1 MAGRETAKKAK
12 KQGREPFD
20 YGLMLCV
27 LILVVFGL
35 VVLYSTSAYNGRV
48 KFADSA
54 YYLKKQFFATSL
66 GLAAMYGVS
75 KIDYHKWERLAWLGY
90 LVSILLSTAVLF
102 FGDEYNGSKRWLSLG
117 PLSFQPS
124 EFAKVAV
131 ILLLAS
137 VISRRVRKM
146 KSLKQMFLVMLLILP
161 IVGLVGTNNLST
173 AIIIMGIAVILVF
186 VASPKYLQFV
196 AMGGLGAGFLAI
208 FLSVESYRLERL
220 AIWRNPEAYEKGYQ
234 TLQGLYAIG
243 SGGLFGVGY
252 GQSMQKLG
260 FVPEAQNDMIFSIIC
275 EEFGLVGAA
284 LLMLLFLLMGWRLLM
299 IAVHVTDLFGCM
311 IAVGTMGHIMIQVI
325 LNIAVVTNTIPN
337 TGISLPF
344 ISYGGS
350 SVLFLLTEMG
360 IVLSVGKGIRLKD
373 L

>member
-1 MAGRETAKKAK
+1 MTGPKAAEQAK
-12 KQGREPFD
+12 KQRREPFD
-20 YGLMLCV
+20 YGLLLCV

-35 VVLYSTSAYNGRV
+35 VVLYSTSAYNGQV

-66 GLAAMYGVS
+66 GLMAMYVVS

-90 LVSILLSTAVLF
+90 LLSILLSTAVLF
-102 FGDEYNGSKRWLSLG
+102 FGDEYNGSKRWLALG

-137 VISRRVRKM
+137 VISRRVKKM

-196 AMGGLGAGFLAI
+196 AMGGLGVGFLAI

-275 EEFGLVGAA
+275 EEFGLIGAI

-337 TGISLPF
+337 TGITLPF
-344 ISYGGS
+344 ISYGGT
-350 SVLFLLTEMG
+350 SVLFLLSEMG
-360 IVLSVGKGIRLKD
+360 LALNVSRHVTK
-373 L
+373 

>member
-1 MAGRETAKKAK
+1 MTGPKAAEQAK
-12 KQGREPFD
+12 KQRREPFD
-20 YGLMLCV
+20 YGLLLCV

-66 GLAAMYGVS
+66 GLMAMYVVS

-90 LVSILLSTAVLF
+90 LLSILLSTAVLF
-102 FGDEYNGSKRWLSLG
+102 FGDEYNGSKRWLALG

-131 ILLLAS
+131 ILLLSS
-137 VISRRVRKM
+137 VISRRVKKM

-186 VASPKYLQFV
+186 VASPKYAQFFI
-196 AMGGLGAGFLAI
+196 AGGAVILFGAVFIMMEA
-208 FLSVESYRLERL
+208 YRAERL
-220 AIWRNPEAYEKGYQ
+220 RIWLNPEKYEKGYQ

-275 EEFGLVGAA
+275 EEFGLIGAI

-337 TGISLPF
+337 TGITLPF
-344 ISYGGS
+344 ISYGGT
-350 SVLFLLTEMG
+350 SVLFLLSEMG
-360 IVLSVGKGIRLKD
+360 LALNVSRHVTK
-373 L
+373 

>member
-1 MAGRETAKKAK
+1 MAGPKSSGKAK

-20 YGLMLCV
+20 YGLLLCV

-75 KIDYHKWERLAWLGY
+75 KVDYHKWERLAVLGY

-137 VISRRVRKM
+137 VISRRVHKM
-146 KSLKQMFLVMLLILP
+146 KSLRQMFLVMLLILP

-196 AMGGLGAGFLAI
+196 AMGGLGVGFLAI

-220 AIWRNPEAYEKGYQ
+220 AIWRNPETYEKGYQ

-252 GQSMQKLG
+252 GESMQKLG

-311 IAVGTMGHIMIQVI
+311 IAVGIMGHIMIQVI

-337 TGISLPF
+337 TGITLPF
-344 ISYGGS
+344 ISYGGT
-350 SVLFLLTEMG
+350 SVLFLLSEMG
-360 IVLSVGKGIRLKD
+360 LALNVSRHVTK
-373 L
+373 

>member
-1 MAGRETAKKAK
+1 MAGRETAGKAK

-20 YGLMLCV
+20 YGLLLCV

-66 GLAAMYGVS
+66 GLVAMYAVS
-75 KIDYHKWERLAWLGY
+75 RIDYHKWERLAWLGY

-131 ILLLAS
+131 ILLLSS

-186 VASPKYLQFV
+186 VASPKYLQFA
-196 AMGGLGAGFLAI
+196 AMGVLGAGFLAI

-311 IAVGTMGHIMIQVI
+311 IAVGTMGHILIQVI

-337 TGISLPF
+337 TGITLPF
-344 ISYGGS
+344 ISYGGT
-350 SVLFLLTEMG
+350 SVLFLLSEMG
-360 IVLSVGKGIRLKD
+360 LALNVSRHVTK
-373 L
+373 

>member
-311 IAVGTMGHIMIQVI
+311 IAVGIMGHILIQVI

-337 TGISLPF
+337 TGITLPF
-344 ISYGGS
+344 ISYGGT
-350 SVLFLLTEMG
+350 SVLFLLSEMG
-360 IVLSVGKGIRLKD
+360 LALNVSRHVTK
-373 L
+373 

>member
-1 MAGRETAKKAK
+1 MS
-12 KQGREPFD
+12 
-20 YGLMLCV
+20 
-27 LILVVFGL
+27 LV
-35 VVLYSTSAYNGRV
+35 
-48 KFADSA
+48 
-54 YYLKKQFFATSL
+54 
-66 GLAAMYGVS
+66 
-75 KIDYHKWERLAWLGY
+75 
-90 LVSILLSTAVLF
+90 LSTAVLF

-124 EFAKVAV
+124 EFAKLAV

-146 KSLKQMFLVMLLILP
+146 TSLRQMFLVMLLILP

-186 VASPKYLQFV
+186 VASPKYFQFIG
-196 AMGGLGAGFLAI
+196 MGVLGVGFLAI

-252 GQSMQKLG
+252 GNSMQKLG
-260 FVPEAQNDMIFSIIC
+260 FVPEAQNDMIFSIVC
-275 EEFGLVGAA
+275 EEFGLVGSI
-284 LLMLLFLLMGWRLLM
+284 LVILLFLLLAWRLLM
-299 IAVHVTDLFGCM
+299 IALHVTDLFGRL
-311 IAVGTMGHIMIQVI
+311 IAVGILGHILIQVI

-337 TGISLPF
+337 TGITLPF
-344 ISYGGS
+344 ISYGGT
-350 SVLFLLTEMG
+350 SVLFLLSEMG
-360 IVLSVGKGIRLKD
+360 LALNVSRHVKAAD
-373 L
+373 SC

>member
-1 MAGRETAKKAK
+1 M
-12 KQGREPFD
+12 
-20 YGLMLCV
+20 
-27 LILVVFGL
+27 
-35 VVLYSTSAYNGRV
+35 
-48 KFADSA
+48 
-54 YYLKKQFFATSL
+54 
-66 GLAAMYGVS
+66 
-75 KIDYHKWERLAWLGY
+75 
-90 LVSILLSTAVLF
+90 
-102 FGDEYNGSKRWLSLG
+102 
-117 PLSFQPS
+117 
-124 EFAKVAV
+124 
-131 ILLLAS
+131 
-137 VISRRVRKM
+137 
-146 KSLKQMFLVMLLILP
+146 
-161 IVGLVGTNNLST
+161 GLVGTNNLST

-196 AMGGLGAGFLAI
+196 AMGGLGVGFLAI

-275 EEFGLVGAA
+275 EEFGLIGAI

-337 TGISLPF
+337 TGITLPF
-344 ISYGGS
+344 ISYGGT
-350 SVLFLLTEMG
+350 SVLFLLSEMG
-360 IVLSVGKGIRLKD
+360 LALNVSRHVTK
-373 L
+373 

>member
-1 MAGRETAKKAK
+1 MAGPKSSGKAK

-48 KFADSA
+48 KFADGA

-75 KIDYHKWERLAWLGY
+75 KVDYHKWERLAVLGY

-124 EFAKVAV
+124 EFAKVAI

-137 VISRRVRKM
+137 VISRRVHKM

-196 AMGGLGAGFLAI
+196 AMGGLGVGFLAI

-252 GQSMQKLG
+252 GESMQKLG

-311 IAVGTMGHIMIQVI
+311 IAVGIMGHIMIQVI

-337 TGISLPF
+337 TGITLPF
-344 ISYGGS
+344 ISYGGT
-350 SVLFLLTEMG
+350 SVLFLLSEMG
-360 IVLSVGKGIRLKD
+360 LALNVSRHVTK
-373 L
+373 

>member
-66 GLAAMYGVS
+66 GLAAMYAVS
-75 KIDYHKWERLAWLGY
+75 RIDYHKWERLAVLGY
-90 LVSILLSTAVLF
+90 LVSIVLSTAVLF

-137 VISRRVRKM
+137 VISRRVHKM
-146 KSLKQMFLVMLLILP
+146 KSLKQMFLVMLVILP

-196 AMGGLGAGFLAI
+196 AMGGLGVGFLAI

-252 GQSMQKLG
+252 GGSMQKLG

-311 IAVGTMGHIMIQVI
+311 IAVGIMGHIMIQVI

-337 TGISLPF
+337 TGITLPF
-344 ISYGGS
+344 ISYGGT
-350 SVLFLLTEMG
+350 SVLFLLSEMG
-360 IVLSVGKGIRLKD
+360 LALNVSRHVAK
-373 L
+373 

>member
-1 MAGRETAKKAK
+1 MAGPKSSGKAK

-20 YGLMLCV
+20 YGLLLCV

-75 KIDYHKWERLAWLGY
+75 KVDYHKWERLAVLGY

-137 VISRRVRKM
+137 VISRRVHKM
-146 KSLKQMFLVMLLILP
+146 KSLKQMFLIMLLILP

-196 AMGGLGAGFLAI
+196 AMGGLGVGFLAI

-311 IAVGTMGHIMIQVI
+311 IAVGIMGHIMIQVI

-337 TGISLPF
+337 TGITLPF
-344 ISYGGS
+344 ISYGGT
-350 SVLFLLTEMG
+350 SVLFLLSEMG
-360 IVLSVGKGIRLKD
+360 LALNVSRHVTK
-373 L
+373 